1 MASLFKNFSW
11 LLFLLPACTG
21 SVTPAPSQLPPSAT
35 DLDILGSIKICETK
49 TASQHRWKG
58 LSVTKTAWGTG
69 EELYVERTT
78 PTQTKQWLFFNEDNI
93 LVGAVV
99 NYPNGIDLEPYPT
112 LRQTLTQ
119 LTPTREFYL
128 DASHLLRGT
137 QPDSA
142 QLYRTGDE
150 TTTTQY
156 IVRRGVNDEYGVLLV
171 AAVAIDPY
179 EHLLEGSQKRFL
191 SATPPGKEKNSMKAG
206 NKDQSKNKIF
216 LATQQ
221 FARGEV
227 SLFKSCGEQDNSTDI
242 AIDAYSRAVQ
252 IGFKNSNRLAEAHH
266 RKGLAL
272 RNKGRFVEAQRALEE
287 SLKIRPHAP
296 GVLNSLGSVLV
307 QLDKP
312 TQAIASLEKAI
323 VLKPNYARA
332 RYNLAQAYETI
343 NPQRAREE
351 YETYLVLVEGIPEES
366 TRAALAKDRLQRLK

>member
-1 MASLFKNFSW
+1 M
-11 LLFLLPACTG
+11 
-21 SVTPAPSQLPPSAT
+21 
-35 DLDILGSIKICETK
+35 
-49 TASQHRWKG
+49 
-58 LSVTKTAWGTG
+58 
-69 EELYVERTT
+69 
-78 PTQTKQWLFFNEDNI
+78 
-93 LVGAVV
+93 

-119 LTPTREFYL
+119 LRPTREFYL
-128 DASHLLRGT
+128 DASRLLRGT

-156 IVRRGVNDEYGVLLV
+156 IVRRSVNDEYGVLLV

-191 SATPPGKEKNSMKAG
+191 SATPPPGKETVSMKGGDA
-206 NKDQSKNKIF
+206 DQSKHKTF

-227 SLFKSCGEQDNSTDI
+227 SLFKSCGEQNNSTDI

-252 IGFKNSNRLAEAHH
+252 IGFKDSNRLAEAHH

-312 TQAIASLEKAI
+312 SEAIVSLEKAI
-323 VLKPNYARA
+323 ALKPNYARA
-332 RYNLAQAYETI
+332 RFNLAEAYETI
-343 NPQRAREE
+343 NPPRAREE
-351 YETYLVLVEGIPEES
+351 YETYLALVEGVPEES
-366 TRAALAKDRLQRLK
+366 TRAALAKDRLKRLK